1 MPRRARIG
9 TDVWSGHVAV
19 PGQVRP
25 ERWPAVDTDALP
37 EARRT
42 QFQRRKTGIVLYVN
56 GASEADIRAA
66 CGFGRSHIYRH
77 NTERCL
83 VQHPDRNVTRTHGT
97 QLRLKLKHNF
107 SCMSDRLARPHFSSP
122 TDALIIPLLRVSAK
136 YLHRA
141 PAGLMGVLFAA
152 PQRRHDPGQP
162 T

>member
-25 ERWPAVDTDALP
+25 EQWPAVDTDALP

-42 QFQRRKTGIVLYVN
+42 QFLRRKTGIVLYFN

-66 CGFGRSHIYRH
+66 CGFGRSHIYRLI
-77 NTERCL
+77 TERCL
-83 VQHPDRNVTRTHGT
+83 AQHPDGDVTRTHGT

-107 SCMSDRLARPHFSSP
+107 SCVSGPDRVGRIFSP
-122 TDALIIPLLRVSAK
+122 N
-136 YLHRA
+136 LH
-141 PAGLMGVLFAA
+141 PDNQPSQGVRKIGSSRTCRMDGGAF
-152 PQRRHDPGQP
+152 
-162 T
+162 

>member
-25 ERWPAVDTDALP
+25 EQWPAVDADALP

-42 QFQRRKTGIVLYVN
+42 RFQRRKTGIVLYAN

-66 CGFGRSHIYRH
+66 CGFGRSHLYRH

-83 VQHPDRNVTRTHGT
+83 AQHPDGNATRTHGT
-97 QLRLKLKHNF
+97 QLRLKLGHIF
-107 SCMSDRLARPHFSSP
+107 CPD
-122 TDALIIPLLRVSAK
+122 
-136 YLHRA
+136 
-141 PAGLMGVLFAA
+141 
-152 PQRRHDPGQP
+152 
-162 T
+162 